1 MTNIR
6 RHYNIPNDSRRKK
19 YSSPSRLSVNDNAYG
34 SRKSY
39 SKQKYSNPQR
49 SLIPRLNDQFGF
61 NVRSRNEEEEQMR
74 RYLYG
79 LDDDSDSDDDDE
91 ITIDKTIAGKII
103 SDAKSFDD
111 IKNTLL
117 SELKKKLSEIR
128 ELIDR
133 KNIDNE
139 LRQQIFVVK
148 KNVEDAILYQETIN
162 SLSDALTKDR
172 NFEKTNLETLERLL
186 RDLKSLPDIVFE
198 KSYIEQIKKEIKTRG
213 GNTFVGRNESER
225 NDKDALTV
233 QQSEI
238 LSFLTKEENI
248 NNINKEQLKELER
261 LIGVVKG
268 SLFSNKE
275 KEPTVKELMTII
287 LQKIKG
293 EDAKPNFDK
302 LSEVKFD
309 GKKRKRK
316 SRSKKH
322 SRKVR
327 RSDGKKRRSR
337 RKSHSKKK
345 SVKRSRSKRHS
356 DGKKRRS
363 RRKSRSLKK
372 STRKVRHSRRR

>member
-79 LDDDSDSDDDDE
+79 LDDDSDSDSDDDDE
-91 ITIDKTIAGKII
+91 ITIDKRIAGKII

-133 KNIDNE
+133 KKIDNTS
-139 LRQQIFVVK
+139 RQKIFAVR

-162 SLSDALTKDR
+162 SLSDELAKDK

-186 RDLKSLPDIVFE
+186 RDLKSLPDIVVE
-198 KSYIEQIKKEIKTRG
+198 KSYIEQIKEEIKEKRG
-213 GNTFVGRNESER
+213 GNTFVSRNESER

-238 LSFLTKEENI
+238 
-248 NNINKEQLKELER
+248 
-261 LIGVVKG
+261 
-268 SLFSNKE
+268 
-275 KEPTVKELMTII
+275 
-287 LQKIKG
+287 
-293 EDAKPNFDK
+293 
-302 LSEVKFD
+302 
-309 GKKRKRK
+309 
-316 SRSKKH
+316 
-322 SRKVR
+322 
-327 RSDGKKRRSR
+327 
-337 RKSHSKKK
+337 
-345 SVKRSRSKRHS
+345 
-356 DGKKRRS
+356 
-363 RRKSRSLKK
+363 
-372 STRKVRHSRRR
+372 